1 MGGAMSVVLF
11 GSTSGSVTLQ
21 EPAVAG
27 TTVLTLPAVTGN
39 VLTDT
44 SPKVG
49 NVIQV
54 VSAAKTDTFSES
66 VASGATS
73 GDVTGLTASIT
84 PSSTSSNVLVS
95 FTVSVAV
102 SGAVQGAFVKLY
114 RGGSLLSIANGN
126 TAGNRTRTSASVNID
141 TTSIVETACFTF
153 LDSPSSTSSL
163 TYSVRLSHSSG
174 GTRTVYV
181 NRSETDSDTSDFPRA
196 ASTITVMEIAG

>member
-1 MGGAMSVVLF
+1 MSIVLV
-11 GSTSGSVTLQ
+11 GSTSGSITLQ

-54 VSAAKTDTFSES
+54 VSAAKIDTFSES

-84 PSSTSSNVLVS
+84 PSSTITLTGTPTQSLTGS
-95 FTVSVAV
+95 TTP
-102 SGAVQGAFVKLY
+102 
-114 RGGSLLSIANGN
+114 SLLPLPQPVLTNYNIPQKDDILLYVTVIVPILGLIICICCIGACLFRRRKQTKESELKLRVPDKKIEG
-126 TAGNRTRTSASVNID
+126 VNP
-141 TTSIVETACFTF
+141 A
-153 LDSPSSTSSL
+153 
-163 TYSVRLSHSSG
+163 
-174 GTRTVYV
+174 
-181 NRSETDSDTSDFPRA
+181 
-196 ASTITVMEIAG
+196 